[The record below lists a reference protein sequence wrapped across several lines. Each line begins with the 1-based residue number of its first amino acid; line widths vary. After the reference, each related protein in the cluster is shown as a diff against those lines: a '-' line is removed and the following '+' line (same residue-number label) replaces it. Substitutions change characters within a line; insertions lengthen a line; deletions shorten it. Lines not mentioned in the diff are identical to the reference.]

1 MYWKTHAGRAIAS
14 SYFAFTSL
22 STVGF
27 GDLHPQNEI
36 ECFFCAF
43 ILLFGVAIFSYCMG
57 CFSEILESIREYYN
71 EDDIGEGLIIFL
83 GTLRKFNHN
92 EPVNPVLKS

>member
-1 MYWKTHAGRAIAS
+1 MPHGKRAIIA

-27 GDLHPQNEI
+27 GDYHPENEI

-43 ILLFGVAIFSYCMG
+43 ILLFGVAIFSYFMG
-57 CFSEILESIREYYN
+57 TCIEILQNCILFYQ
-71 EDDIGEGLIIFL
+71 EDDFGEELTKFI
-83 GTLRKFNHN
+83 GTLKKFNAN
-92 EPVNPVLKS
+92 KPID